1 MKGLLFS
8 FKFLVSYLFLNGLL
22 LSFSTN
28 SFSQSYNR
36 SSAQKQEDRVSD
48 QKNLIGIKNQILEFK
63 NFYWGNELKDNNGN
77 LIFADENLY
86 DLLTNEF
93 IGNTSK
99 GINYYY
105 IPQEGGS
112 PKYAENVDIKWINK
126 KSNIFLSYKF
136 KTKQN
141 AQAWAKGARYKEPE
155 ELKIK
160 ESKTMSFINSFKK
173 EKTKNNSDEES
184 EYLAGL
190 EKQLEDWNKTKN
202 RKKYSG
208 AVGEQQKRDDIS
220 WENELKTQIDKERR
234 VIVNSTPQFSMNKIY
249 GKYLP
254 DFSGL
259 IKYYKENKKYIY
271 NTLYPIYPLSINY
284 KGYAPDNAWFS
295 IQNLMGQYIYE
306 LENSETENEKD
317 IIFRK
322 IYNYIYN
329 GISPSS
335 DWNDAINKNI
345 PRKGV
350 PSDGIANSYNTYVY
364 LKEIGLFVTMS
375 EINGGTIE
383 VFDPIN
389 GPLYFTRNSTGFKF
403 FDNQKESLSLN
414 FNNSSRIMRYTP
426 QTSNPLNLSEYYIEN
441 GVGVY
446 DKIGLQF
453 RPNDYGNTE
462 YIWQGDQIPSFSY
475 NKLDRINLNS
485 QDYYIATN
493 FFYEKFDDYFKYYP
507 SQQSKILMAEAGTI
521 TVQQAADPNFFYMAT
536 KGAYRI
542 SDKKKVAILNSTGYA
557 ITPFFDEI
565 TQINKQFFKIT
576 KNGMYGLI
584 FISPE
589 TIKQNNFLLIKPI
602 YKELNAT
609 FFGNYLSVTLK
620 SYNTNPNQVLNYDTD
635 GNLISSN

>member
-1 MKGLLFS
+1 MKGFLFS

-22 LSFSTN
+22 LSFSSN
-28 SFSQSYNR
+28 SFAQSYNR
-36 SSAQKQEDRVSD
+36 SSAQKQEDRISA
-48 QKNLIGIKNQILEFK
+48 QKNLNGNNNQKLEFK
-63 NFYWGNELKDNNGN
+63 NFYWGNELRDNNGK
-77 LIFADENLY
+77 LFYADENLY

-99 GINYYY
+99 GFNYYY

-112 PKYAENVDIKWINK
+112 PKYAENVDVRWINK
-126 KSNIFLSYKF
+126 ISNTFLSYKF
-136 KTKQN
+136 KTKLN
-141 AQAWAKGARYKEPE
+141 AEAWAKGARYIEPE
-155 ELKIK
+155 ELAVK
-160 ESKTMSFINSFKK
+160 ESKATRFFNTLRK
-173 EKTKNNSDEES
+173 EKLVENSENDI
-184 EYLAGL
+184 
-190 EKQLEDWNKTKN
+190 
-202 RKKYSG
+202 
-208 AVGEQQKRDDIS
+208 KRP
-220 WENELKTQIDKERR
+220 
-234 VIVNSTPQFSMNKIY
+234 NSSSMPQFSMNKIY
-249 GKYLP
+249 GKYFP

-259 IKYYKENKKYIY
+259 IKYFKENKKEIY
-271 NTLYPIYPLSINY
+271 NTLYPIIPLSINY
-284 KGYAPDNAWFS
+284 KGNVPDKAWFS

-306 LENSETENEKD
+306 LENSESENEKD
-317 IIFRK
+317 IIFRN

-335 DWNDAINKNI
+335 DWNDAINKKI

-350 PSDGIANSYNTYVY
+350 PSDGIVNSYNTYVY

-375 EINGGTIE
+375 ELNGGTIE

-403 FDNQKESLSLN
+403 FDNQNESLSLN

-446 DKIGLQF
+446 DKIGLEF
-453 RPNDYGNTE
+453 RPNDNGNTVH
-462 YIWQGDQIPSFSY
+462 IWQGDQIPSFSY

-493 FFYEKFDDYFKYYP
+493 FLYEKFNDHFKYYP

-521 TVQQAADPNFFYMAT
+521 TVQQAADPNFFYMAS
-536 KGAYRI
+536 KGAYRV
-542 SDKKKVAILNSTGYA
+542 SDKKKVAILNSAGYA
-557 ITPFFDEI
+557 VTPFFDEI

-589 TIKQNNFLLIKPI
+589 TIKQNNFLLIKPVN
-602 YKELNAT
+602 KELNAT
-609 FFGNYLSVTLK
+609 FFGNYLSVAIK
-620 SYNTNPNQVLNYDTD
+620 SYTTNPNQVFNYDTD